1 MAIEEPPYQ
10 VLQQDGAFEIR
21 QYAPQLVAQTW
32 VEGDMDA
39 ASNRGFRRIANFI
52 FGNNQV
58 PNSDQ
63 SASIAMTAPVTV
75 EPVTPPMTM
84 TGPLSLSP
92 TSPAPIESATK
103 WRIQF
108 VMPKSYTLATLPQPR
123 SEAIE
128 VREVP
133 SKTILVHR
141 YSWFNTT
148 SRVQEKIDA
157 TLQWAQQHAL
167 TVIGTPQL
175 ARYDPPWTLPMF
187 KRNEIHVEI
196 ALPETVPPVR

>member
-21 QYAPQLVAQTW
+21 HYAPQLVAQTW
-32 VEGDMDA
+32 AEGDMDA

-75 EPVTPPMTM
+75 EPVSPPMAM
-84 TGPLSLSP
+84 KGPLSLSP
-92 TSPAPIESATK
+92 TSPATIESATT

-133 SKTILVHR
+133 SKTFLVHR

-148 SRVQEKIDA
+148 TRVQEKIDA
-157 TLQWAQQHAL
+157 TLLWAQQHAL
-167 TVIGTPQL
+167 QVIGAPQL

>member
-21 QYAPQLVAQTW
+21 HYAPQLVAQTW
-32 VEGDMDA
+32 AEGDMDA

-75 EPVTPPMTM
+75 EPVSPPMTM

-108 VMPKSYTLATLPQPR
+108 VMPNSYTLATLPQPR

-128 VREVP
+128 VREIP
-133 SKTILVHR
+133 SKTFLVHR

-196 ALPETVPPVR
+196 VPPETASPVR

>member
-1 MAIEEPPYQ
+1 MC
-10 VLQQDGAFEIR
+10 
-21 QYAPQLVAQTW
+21 
-32 VEGDMDA
+32 
-39 ASNRGFRRIANFI
+39 S
-52 FGNNQV
+52 
-58 PNSDQ
+58 SD
-63 SASIAMTAPVTV
+63 
-75 EPVTPPMTM
+75 
-84 TGPLSLSP
+84 L
-92 TSPAPIESATK
+92 APIESATT

-133 SKTILVHR
+133 SKTFLVHR

-196 ALPETVPPVR
+196 VPPEPASPVR

>member
-75 EPVTPPMTM
+75 EPVSPPMAM
-84 TGPLSLSP
+84 
-92 TSPAPIESATK
+92 
-103 WRIQF
+103 
-108 VMPKSYTLATLPQPR
+108 
-123 SEAIE
+123 
-128 VREVP
+128 
-133 SKTILVHR
+133 
-141 YSWFNTT
+141 
-148 SRVQEKIDA
+148 
-157 TLQWAQQHAL
+157 
-167 TVIGTPQL
+167 
-175 ARYDPPWTLPMF
+175 
-187 KRNEIHVEI
+187 KRRH
-196 ALPETVPPVR
+196 LC

>member
-75 EPVTPPMTM
+75 EPVSPPMAM
-84 TGPLSLSP
+84 MGSLSLSP

-123 SEAIE
+123 SEDIE
-128 VREVP
+128 VREIP

-141 YSWFNTT
+141 YSWFNTA

-157 TLQWAQQHAL
+157 TLQWAQQHAF

-196 ALPETVPPVR
+196 VPPETASPVR